1 MKQSFVKGV
10 QKNALLI
17 IAFVALILF
26 SGNKDAE
33 NKQDLTGKCCTGY
46 NIAMN
51 KLKKFMLD
59 SLRGNQFEGS
69 VYSKANLLAA
79 INQIPGD
86 SVYLLNVLKNCNVSQ
101 PVDLAITSRQATAV
115 VFAKKPNCYPCPGKA
130 CCPQK
135 VCISRINRPC
145 INYEI
150 YKGLSGS
157 EEKVIAA
164 NE

>member
-1 MKQSFVKGV
+1 MKQSFVKGI

-17 IAFVALILF
+17 IALIAFILF
-26 SGNKDAE
+26 SGNKNVE
-33 NKQDLTGKCCTGY
+33 NKQEVTGKCCSGY
-46 NIAMN
+46 NISMN

-101 PVDLAITSRQATAV
+101 PVDLAITSPQATAV

-135 VCISRINRPC
+135 VCVARINRGC
-145 INYEI
+145 INYQA
-150 YKGLSGS
+150 YKGLTGS
-157 EEKVIAA
+157 TEKGIAVSK
-164 NE
+164 

>member
-1 MKQSFVKGV
+1 MKQSFIKGI

-17 IAFVALILF
+17 IAFIAFVF
-26 SGNKDAE
+26 FTGNKNAE
-33 NKQDLTGKCCTGY
+33 NKQQPAERCCSGY
-46 NIAMN
+46 NISMN

-79 INQIPGD
+79 INRIPGD
-86 SVYLLNVLKNCNVSQ
+86 SVYLLNVLKNCNTSQ
-101 PVDLAITSRQATAV
+101 PVDLAITSPQATAV

-135 VCISRINRPC
+135 VCISRINRSC

-150 YKGLSGS
+150 YKGLSGG